1 MSYPG
6 YQGMPHPPPRPGA
19 PYGPAAPYAPDTP
32 AAQRPLPSP
41 GTPGSG
47 PHDSSYGQPRYP
59 VQALP
64 QQAPP
69 QSVTRAPGMLARL
82 GGGGMMVLGLVLVGG
97 VVLFFVNGELIA
109 GCCFL
114 IGASVTL
121 VIGCWLFRM
130 RTVFDA
136 SGIHSCWGL
145 GTRHLPWPA
154 SRADFEVKD
163 QAAKKTG
170 YRAQMRL
177 VTVSVSSNWRSFP
190 LFGYLVWGVGLPGAR
205 ARAHA
210 DLDAIWSWAVAQG
223 YVSPPAGR
231 ALTGDP
237 QPGWSQDSTQEPTW
251 ADAEDR
257 AVTSRT
263 DYRQAYA
270 PDRVVLRRREESPWR
285 LLNWAVSAPLICLYG
300 ASIISRSDPTKYS
313 GSRSEIL
320 GQGALTAAIGILVIL
335 IGITV
340 LVVSVWAIRTRRT
353 TLVVTR
359 SGFELGN
366 GVSRKRF
373 AWPTSR
379 SSLFAAANVGWLGRD
394 IAVFVLDEAGNAV
407 EVPGMRWSAADDL
420 AMTNAVRVVHDL
432 WSWGESRGVARDDG
446 AYRPA
451 RKASVERGRASLARR
466 LAYNRTGIQ

>member
-19 PYGPAAPYAPDTP
+19 PYEPAAPYAPDTP

-97 VVLFFVNGELIA
+97 VVLFLVNGELIA

-163 QAAKKTG
+163 QPVKNNG
-170 YRAQMRL
+170 YRTQMRL
-177 VTVSVSSNWRSFP
+177 VTVSVSSN
-190 LFGYLVWGVGLPGAR
+190 
-205 ARAHA
+205 
-210 DLDAIWSWAVAQG
+210 
-223 YVSPPAGR
+223 
-231 ALTGDP
+231 
-237 QPGWSQDSTQEPTW
+237 
-251 ADAEDR
+251 
-257 AVTSRT
+257 
-263 DYRQAYA
+263 
-270 PDRVVLRRREESPWR
+270 
-285 LLNWAVSAPLICLYG
+285 
-300 ASIISRSDPTKYS
+300 
-313 GSRSEIL
+313 
-320 GQGALTAAIGILVIL
+320 
-335 IGITV
+335 
-340 LVVSVWAIRTRRT
+340 
-353 TLVVTR
+353 
-359 SGFELGN
+359 
-366 GVSRKRF
+366 
-373 AWPTSR
+373 
-379 SSLFAAANVGWLGRD
+379 
-394 IAVFVLDEAGNAV
+394 
-407 EVPGMRWSAADDL
+407 
-420 AMTNAVRVVHDL
+420 
-432 WSWGESRGVARDDG
+432 
-446 AYRPA
+446 
-451 RKASVERGRASLARR
+451 
-466 LAYNRTGIQ
+466 